1 MYLNCVS
8 NSIHFDLTKEL
19 PKSTRTKIR
28 KAVLKSILE
37 ADGFKD
43 FSKMEKRLRCPN
55 CGGKHIV
62 RHGCRGKDG
71 NTRRYLCRECGKGFQ
86 VSPNAAVSNSKRGPA
101 QWEPFIDAV
110 LLGKTLKQCAEAAGI
125 VVPTA
130 CNWRKRVRK
139 VTDEL
144 LTNGELQPIVQR
156 NLSHKQK
163 GETKGETM
171 SIQSLQKMEGKEEVT
186 NAFSA

>member
-8 NSIHFDLTKEL
+8 NSIHFDLIKEL
-19 PKSTRTKIR
+19 PKSTRAKIR

-37 ADGFKD
+37 ADGFD
-43 FSKMEKRLRCPN
+43 NFAEMEKALCCPN
-55 CGGKHIV
+55 CGGEHIV
-62 RHGCRGKDG
+62 GHGYRGGD
-71 NTRRYLCRECGKGFQ
+71 TRRYLCRECNKGFQ
-86 VSPNAAVSNSKRGPA
+86 VSSRPVVSNSKRGPQ

-163 GETKGETM
+163 GETM
-171 SIQSLQKMEGKEEVT
+171 SLLSLQKMEGKEEVT

>member
-1 MYLNCVS
+1 MTCEG
-8 NSIHFDLTKEL
+8 NSIHFDLIREL
-19 PKSTRTKIR
+19 PKPIRVKIR

-43 FSKMEKRLRCPN
+43 FSKMEKRLRCRN

-139 VTDEL
+139 ITEEL
-144 LTNGELQPIVQR
+144 LSSVELQSVVQR
-156 NLSHKQK
+156 SISNEQ
-163 GETKGETM
+163 KGETM
-171 SIQSLQKMEGKEEVT
+171 SLPSLQKMEGKEEVT

>member
-1 MYLNCVS
+1 MTCED
-8 NSIHFDLTKEL
+8 NSIHFDRIKGL
-19 PKSTRTKIR
+19 PKSTRIKIR
-28 KAVLKSILE
+28 KAILKSILE

-55 CGGKHIV
+55 CSGKHVV

-110 LLGKTLKQCAEAAGI
+110 LLGKTLKQCAETAGI

-139 VTDEL
+139 ITEEL
-144 LTNGELQPIVQR
+144 LSGGELQSIVQR
-156 NLSHKQK
+156 STPYERK
-163 GETKGETM
+163 GETTPL
-171 SIQSLQKMEGKEEVT
+171 QSLQKMEEKEEVT

>member
-1 MYLNCVS
+1 
-8 NSIHFDLTKEL
+8 
-19 PKSTRTKIR
+19 
-28 KAVLKSILE
+28 
-37 ADGFKD
+37 
-43 FSKMEKRLRCPN
+43 MEKRLRCPN
-55 CGGKHIV
+55 CSGKHIV

-86 VSPNAAVSNSKRGPA
+86 VSPNAAVSNSKRGPQ

-110 LLGKTLKQCAEAAGI
+110 LLGKTLKQGAEAAGI

-139 VTDEL
+139 ITEEL
-144 LTNGELQPIVQR
+144 LSSGELQSIVQQSI
-156 NLSHKQK
+156 SHKQK
-163 GETKGETM
+163 DDTT
-171 SIQSLQKMEGKEEVT
+171 STQPQQKSEGKEEVT

>member
-1 MYLNCVS
+1 MTCEGN
-8 NSIHFDLTKEL
+8 NIHFDRIREL

-43 FSKMEKRLRCPN
+43 FSKMEKRLRCRN

-139 VTDEL
+139 ITEEL
-144 LTNGELQPIVQR
+144 LSSGELQSVVQR
-156 NLSHKQK
+156 SISNEQ
-163 GETKGETM
+163 KGETM
-171 SIQSLQKMEGKEEVT
+171 SLPSLQKMEGKEEVT

>member
-1 MYLNCVS
+1 MTCEG
-8 NSIHFDLTKEL
+8 NSIHFDLIREL
-19 PKSTRTKIR
+19 PKPIRVKIR

-43 FSKMEKRLRCPN
+43 FSKMEKRLRCRN

-130 CNWRKRVRK
+130 CIWRKRVRK
-139 VTDEL
+139 ITEEL
-144 LTNGELQPIVQR
+144 LSSGELQSVVQR
-156 NLSHKQK
+156 SISNEQ
-163 GETKGETM
+163 KGETM
-171 SIQSLQKMEGKEEVT
+171 SLPSLQKMEGKEEVT

>member
-1 MYLNCVS
+1 MTCVGNC
-8 NSIHFDLTKEL
+8 IHIDQFKEL

-28 KAVLKSILE
+28 KAVLKSILK
-37 ADGFKD
+37 ADGFKS

-71 NTRRYLCRECGKGFQ
+71 NIRRYLCRECGKGFQ

-110 LLGKTLKQCAEAAGI
+110 LLDKTLKQCAEAAGI

-130 CNWRKRVRK
+130 CNWRKRVQK
-139 VTDEL
+139 VTEEL
-144 LTNGELQPIVQR
+144 LANGELQPIVQR
-156 NLSHKQK
+156 SISHEQK
-163 GETKGETM
+163 VDTT
-171 SIQSLQKMEGKEEVT
+171 SIQPQQKSERKEEIT

>member
-1 MYLNCVS
+1 
-8 NSIHFDLTKEL
+8 
-19 PKSTRTKIR
+19 
-28 KAVLKSILE
+28 
-37 ADGFKD
+37 
-43 FSKMEKRLRCPN
+43 MEKRLRCRN

-86 VSPNAAVSNSKRGPA
+86 VSPNAAVSNSKRGPQ

-110 LLGKTLKQCAEAAGI
+110 LLGKTLKQCAEAADI

-139 VTDEL
+139 ITEEL
-144 LTNGELQPIVQR
+144 LTNGKLQSIVLGNTPYERKDETTPIQPQ
-156 NLSHKQK
+156 QK
-163 GETKGETM
+163 PER
-171 SIQSLQKMEGKEEVT
+171 KEEIT
-186 NAFSA
+186 NAFST